1 MNVLFGRVAA
11 AGAMI
16 FASAAPL
23 LAGHRLPWR
32 HSVPEIDATTGVLA
46 VAAVLAVLAFVWE
59 RRRRAN

>member
-23 LAGHRLPWR
+23 LAGHRPASY
-32 HSVPEIDATTGVLA
+32 SVPEIDATTGVLA

-59 RRRRAN
+59 RRRRAS

>member
-23 LAGHRLPWR
+23 LASHRPAR